1 MQKLKV
7 LIAEDES
14 IIAAGLESQLKKIG
28 HSVVG
33 QAEDGK
39 AVLPLVKR
47 LKPDVVLMDINM
59 PTLNGLQAARQISA
73 QAPVAIV
80 ILTGYSEVK
89 LINEASEIG
98 VENYLIKPV
107 DENDLKPALELAY
120 QNFQRKQSLMK
131 EVETSKFALEE
142 RKLIEHAKGIL
153 MDHKGIK
160 ESEALAL
167 LQKKSRENRIKMSE
181 VARKIIAA
189 AKDLDL

>member
-59 PTLNGLQAARQISA
+59 PTLNGLQVARQISA